1 VSVLLASWQV
11 FVTGVVLGV
20 SIAAP
25 PGPVNAAAAYQV
37 TRSWLAGWLTLL
49 GATTADGIFFVLTYF
64 GITTLIAS
72 GEAREILFVAG
83 GAFMLYLAYSTLRSA
98 RDAPRTTAPRGGRF
112 PYVLGLTIGLTNPFQ
127 LAWWIAVGIGM
138 ISSFGLSI
146 VVGFFAGIL
155 FWTLFFATLIHAG
168 ISKYREVY
176 PILVYVSGAILAG
189 FAVWFLYTAIS
200 SVV

>member
-1 VSVLLASWQV
+1 MLLASWQV
-11 FVTGVVLGV
+11 FVSGVILGI

-25 PGPVNAAAAYQV
+25 PGPVNAAAAYHI

-64 GITTLIAS
+64 GLTALIAS
-72 GEAREILFVAG
+72 GEVREILFVAG

-98 RDAPRTTAPRGGRF
+98 RDPPGTAPPRAGRF
-112 PYVLGLTIGLTNPFQ
+112 PYILGLTIGLTNPFQ

-155 FWTLFFATLIHAG
+155 AWTIFFATLLHAG
-168 ISKYREVY
+168 ISRYRRIY
-176 PILVYVSGAILAG
+176 PVLVYASGAILIG
-189 FAVWFLYTAIS
+189 FGVWFLYTAIS
-200 SVV
+200 SLA